1 MMFSRYELKPI
12 DSPQDKRD
20 SLASKVQTGVPSKG
34 AKLCKEEDFLFHGRL
49 SGNGKGENEA

>member
-34 AKLCKEEDFLFHGRL
+34 AKLCKEEDF
-49 SGNGKGENEA
+49 